1 MRADKIEP
9 RKSPVSVGR
18 MSSITAVDTIAS
30 SPSEGTV
37 TLDAL
42 HGTPEPAHKRYW
54 RENKEKIQARRALRP
69 KAPLR
74 PLNINSI
81 NKYKELQVQIKALQ
95 IEAKKYVDE
104 VRLMNRRGHCVDP
117 VAEQN

>member
-18 MSSITAVDTIAS
+18 MSADDKIV
-30 SPSEGTV
+30 TV

-42 HGTPEPAHKRYW
+42 QEPAHKRYW

-74 PLNINSI
+74 PLNMESI
-81 NKYKELQVQIKALQ
+81 NKYRELQVQIKALQ

-104 VRLMNRRGHCVDP
+104 VRLMNRRGHSVDP